1 MLKCDR
7 PSGFR
12 FRFRVMVRIWEYSQ
26 LSLIRISVRV
36 RIREYSLLS
45 LIRIRVRVM
54 VRIREYSLLSMIRI
68 SVRERKYSH
77 LIEYFLYNIPI

>member
-1 MLKCDR
+1 M
-7 PSGFR
+7 
-12 FRFRVMVRIWEYSQ
+12 
-26 LSLIRISVRV
+26 V

-45 LIRIRVRVM
+45 LIRFRVRVM

-68 SVRERKYSH
+68 RVRIREQKYSH